1 MEITTGTSSV
11 RDIRIERIGTGR
23 SFLCQTQ
30 LLIQVIGAHS
40 HIRGLGLD
48 DRLEPRA
55 NSQGMVGQ
63 GKARKAAGLIVKMVQ
78 DGRISGK
85 AILMAG
91 PPSSGKT
98 AIAMGRPLPA
108 STRLLA
114 LTQTVVVVSRDVS
127 STGF

>member
-1 MEITTGTSSV
+1 ML
-11 RDIRIERIGTGR
+11 IEQ
-23 SFLCQTQ
+23 FQP
-30 LLIQVIGAHS
+30 GAHS

-63 GKARKAAGLIVKMVQ
+63 GKARKAAGLVVKMVQ
-78 DGRISGK
+78 DGRIAGK

-98 AIAMGRPLPA
+98 AIAMGAFA
-108 STRLLA
+108 SR
-114 LTQTVVVVSRDVS
+114 SCS
-127 STGF
+127 P